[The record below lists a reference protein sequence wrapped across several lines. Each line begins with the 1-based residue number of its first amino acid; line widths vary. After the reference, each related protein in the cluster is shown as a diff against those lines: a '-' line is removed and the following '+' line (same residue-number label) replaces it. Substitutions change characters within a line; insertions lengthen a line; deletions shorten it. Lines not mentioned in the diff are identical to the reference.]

1 MKFFLLLLLIWAV
14 NCEDEAKE
22 PAPDAAASGIKEEEN
37 VLVVT
42 TTNWDEAVHAESNV
56 LVEFYAPWCGH
67 CQSLAPEYAK
77 AATKLKEMKSDI
89 KLAKVDATVETKLAE
104 KYGVQGFPTIKFF
117 KKGTPIDYG
126 GGRTGEEIIT
136 WLDKKTGPPAKVFEK
151 AEEVKAFVEP
161 KDVAVV
167 GFFADQTSELALAFL
182 KVAESLDDIEFAITS
197 PAASGEYDVKEDK
210 IVVLKKFDD
219 LRAEYDGA
227 VDVEAITKFIRAES
241 LALVTEFTDEAAPK
255 IFGGDIKSH
264 LLMFISK
271 KSEPFKGV
279 LETFSNVAKGFK
291 GQVLFVYIDIDV
303 EDNQRV
309 LEFFALKPADCPT
322 LRLIKL
328 EGDMTKF
335 VPEKKELDEPTITS
349 FVKDFLDG
357 KLKAHLMSEEIPEDW
372 DKNPVKVLVGKN
384 FKEVAMESDKMV
396 FVEFYAPWCG
406 HCKQLAP
413 IWDKL
418 GEHYKDNENIV
429 VAKMDSTANEV
440 EEVKVQS
447 FPTIKFFNKGEV
459 VDYKGG
465 RTFDDFVKFLDSGGK
480 DQTSEP
486 EEPEDPDGELPPE
499 PEESDEDEAS
509 PPDSAKDVKEE
520 L

>member
-1 MKFFLLLLLIWAV
+1 MKVFILFALICAAY
-14 NCEDEAKE
+14 CDTDTDE
-22 PAPDAAASGIKEEEN
+22 IKEEEN
-37 VLVVT
+37 VVVGTTGNWEKVVT
-42 TTNWDEAVHAESNV
+42 PEANV

-77 AATKLKEMKSDI
+77 AAGKLKEIKSDI
-89 KLAKVDATVETKLAE
+89 KLVKVDATIETKLSE
-104 KYGVQGFPTIKFF
+104 KFGVQGFPTLKFF
-117 KKGTPIDYG
+117 KKGSPMEYG
-126 GGRTGEEIIT
+126 GGRTSEEIIT
-136 WLDKKTGPPAKVFEK
+136 WLNKKTGPPAKVLEK
-151 AEEVKAFVEP
+151 AEEVKAFIDP
-161 KDVAVV
+161 KEVAVV
-167 GFFADQTSELALAFL
+167 GFFADKESELAAAFI
-182 KVAESLDDIEFAITS
+182 KAADGLDDIEFAITT
-197 PAASGEYDVKEDK
+197 PEASGEYEVKEDK
-210 IVVLKKFDD
+210 IVVFKKFDD
-219 LRAEYDGA
+219 LRADYEGA
-227 VDVEAITKFIRAES
+227 ADAAAITKFVRGES
-241 LALVTEFTDEAAPK
+241 LALVTEFSDEAAPK

-264 LLMFISK
+264 LLMFLSK
-271 KSEPFKGV
+271 KADDFKDT
-279 LETFSNVAKGFK
+279 LARFSSVAKGFK
-291 GQVLFVYIDIDV
+291 GQVLFVYIDVDV

-335 VPEKKELDEPTITS
+335 VPEKKDLDEETMKS
-349 FVKDFLDG
+349 FVQSFIDG
-357 KLKAHLMSEEIPEDW
+357 KLKPHLMTEEVPEDW

-384 FKEVAMESDKMV
+384 FKEVAMDSGKNV
-396 FVEFYAPWCG
+396 LVEFYAPWCG

-418 GEHYKDNENIV
+418 GEHYKDSEMII

-447 FPTIKFFNKGEV
+447 FPTIKYFSKGEV

-480 DQTSEP
+480 QEDAGAADEP
-486 EEPEDPDGELPPE
+486 EPEDDSELPPE
-499 PEESDEDEAS
+499 PEDEDDT
-509 PPDSAKDVKEE
+509 PPPPEGKDE

>member
-1 MKFFLLLLLIWAV
+1 MKFFLVFALIWV
-14 NCEDEAKE
+14 GNCETETKEEA
-22 PAPDAAASGIKEEEN
+22 APSSAEVKTEEN

-42 TTNWDEAVHAESNV
+42 TANWDQVVTPETNV

-77 AATKLKEMKSDI
+77 AATRLVELKSDI
-89 KLAKVDATVETKLAE
+89 SLAKVDATVETKLAE
-104 KYGVQGFPTIKFF
+104 QYGVQGFPTIKFF
-117 KKGTPIDYG
+117 KKGTPIEYG

-136 WLDKKTGPPAKVFEK
+136 WLNKKTGPPAKVLEK
-151 AEEVKAFVEP
+151 AEEVKAFVDP
-161 KDVAVV
+161 KEVAVV
-167 GFFADQTSELALAFL
+167 GFFADQTSELAVAFL
-182 KVAESLDDIEFAITS
+182 KTAEALDDIEFAVTS

-210 IVVLKKFDD
+210 IVVFKKFDD
-219 LRAEYDGA
+219 LRADYDGEA
-227 VDVEAITKFIRAES
+227 DDKAITKFIRGES

-255 IFGGDIKSH
+255 IFGGEIKSH
-264 LLMFISK
+264 LLLFISK
-271 KSEPFKGV
+271 KAENFKAT
-279 LETFSNVAKGFK
+279 LDTFSTVAKGFK

-309 LEFFALKPADCPT
+309 LEFFALKPEECPT

-328 EGDMTKF
+328 EGDMTKY
-335 VPEKKELDEPTITS
+335 VPEKKELDEATITG
-349 FVKDFLDG
+349 FVQDFMDG
-357 KLKAHLMSEEIPEDW
+357 KLKPHLMSEEVPEDW
-372 DKNPVKVLVGKN
+372 DKNPVKILVGKN
-384 FKEVAMESDKMV
+384 FKEVTSSGKDV
-396 FVEFYAPWCG
+396 LVEFYAPWCG

-418 GEHYKDNENIV
+418 GEHYKDSETIL

-440 EEVKVQS
+440 EDVKIQS
-447 FPTIKFFNKGEV
+447 FPTIKFFSKDGET

-480 DQTSEP
+480 DQSAEAAE
-486 EEPEDPDGELPPE
+486 EEPEDPEGELPPE
-499 PEESDEDEAS
+499 PEGDEEPPAEPEPGKDE
-509 PPDSAKDVKEE
+509 